1 MDTSRTETG
10 ESNPE
15 QTRRVLSASTLT
27 GDRVRNNAGE
37 DLGTIDEIMIDTATG
52 RVAYAVLSYGGFLG
66 MGDKL
71 FAIPW
76 RAFTLDQENEE
87 FILDVSKQTLESAP
101 GFDKDNWPDMTNPE
115 WETQIH
121 SFYGVTQP
129 SYEENLSRAYGSTRK
144 IEIR

>member
-1 MDTSRTETG
+1 
-10 ESNPE
+10 
-15 QTRRVLSASTLT
+15 
-27 GDRVRNNAGE
+27 
-37 DLGTIDEIMIDTATG
+37 MIDTATG

-66 MGDKL
+66 LGDKL

-76 RAFTLDQENEE
+76 GAFTLDQENEE

-101 GFDKDNWPDMTNPE
+101 GFDKDNWPDMTNPQ

-121 SFYGVTQP
+121 SFFGVTRP
-129 SYEENLSRAYGSTRK
+129 SYEENLSRAHGSTRK